1 MVLIINIMRT
11 KVPPEGEIG
20 QGLNPG
26 VTPPNTPKNKK
37 SLIMVGQWLIM
48 GIGMEN
54 GGIWRRKLE
63 SNKTIRQ
70 KDREIPIYY
79 SGK

>member
-20 QGLNPG
+20 QGIRPG

-37 SLIMVGQWLIM
+37 SLGRAGISRMGMRVRGVG
-48 GIGMEN
+48 GIG
-54 GGIWRRKLE
+54 
-63 SNKTIRQ
+63 
-70 KDREIPIYY
+70 
-79 SGK
+79 